1 VLKEGVLDHLIQVR
15 FPFFLCLDFG
25 LDTSQVL
32 LAYRDDDIADQV
44 GLTLY
49 YYN

>member
-1 VLKEGVLDHLIQVR
+1 VLEEGVLDHLIQVR
-15 FPFFLCLDFG
+15 FPFLLCLDFG

-32 LAYRDDDIADQV
+32 LAYRDDGIADQV

-49 YYN
+49 YKN